1 MKRVSSQLIVLG
13 LAAALGPITAGSLQ
27 AAETPYQGI
36 QNAGGSVQI
45 AANDVHTGIS
55 VGNRTS
61 LTRDS
66 VLTNHTVA
74 ILENNPGSR
83 ALAQNVALAT
93 NGAVAAASSTGFSD
107 DGPPASASKL
117 IDDTRSGANSY
128 WTDDTVDEFPDV
140 VQINFFGNK
149 MIDRVV
155 VYSVQDNYF
164 DGVDPTDTDL
174 CYIYGLVDFTVEG
187 WNGRDWLTLANV
199 TDNLL
204 CKRTVTF
211 LPFTTDQIR
220 INVTIT
226 GGWSWT
232 RIAEVEAWEAQ

>member
-1 MKRVSSQLIVLG
+1 MKRVSSRLIVLG
-13 LAAALGPITAGSLQ
+13 LAAALGSVTTGSLQ

-36 QNAGGSVQI
+36 QNARGSVQI
-45 AANDVHTGIS
+45 AANQD
-55 VGNRTS
+55 
-61 LTRDS
+61 
-66 VLTNHTVA
+66 
-74 ILENNPGSR
+74 PGSR
-83 ALAQNVALAT
+83 GPALNVALAT

-128 WTDDTVDEFPDV
+128 WTDDTVDEFPDE
-140 VQINFFGNK
+140 VQVNFFGNK
-149 MIDRVV
+149 TIDRVV

-164 DGVDPTDTDL
+164 DGVDPTDTDP
-174 CYIYGLVDFTVEG
+174 CYVYGLVDFTVEG
-187 WNGRDWLTLANV
+187 WNGRDWVTLANV

>member
-1 MKRVSSQLIVLG
+1 MKRVSSQLVVLG
-13 LAAALGPITAGSLQ
+13 LVAALGSVTAGSVQ

-36 QNAGGSVQI
+36 QYRG
-45 AANDVHTGIS
+45 
-55 VGNRTS
+55 
-61 LTRDS
+61 
-66 VLTNHTVA
+66 
-74 ILENNPGSR
+74 P
-83 ALAQNVALAT
+83 AQNVALAT
-93 NGAVAAASSTGFSD
+93 SGAVASASSTGWGDFAPS
-107 DGPPASASKL
+107 SASKL
-117 IDDTRSGANSY
+117 IDDRRSGFDSY

-149 MIDRVV
+149 TIDRVV

-164 DGVDPTDTDL
+164 DGVDPTDTDP
-174 CYIYGLVDFTVEG
+174 CYVYGLVDFTVEG
-187 WNGRDWLTLANV
+187 WNGRDWVTLGNV